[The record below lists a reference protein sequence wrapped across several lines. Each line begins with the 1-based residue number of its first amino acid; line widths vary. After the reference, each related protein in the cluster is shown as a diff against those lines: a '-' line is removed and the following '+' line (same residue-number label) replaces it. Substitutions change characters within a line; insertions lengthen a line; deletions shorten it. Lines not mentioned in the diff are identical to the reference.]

1 MPVPL
6 FESSFLQDTLQAS
19 ATSPRSITLSNGV
32 QMSLLQ
38 KGVLK
43 ICPPAGAKQTKHMVI
58 SSAVHGNETAPI
70 EIVDDLAS
78 QIASESIVPQH
89 HLLLIIAHP
98 KAILAKERF
107 VETNLNRLFGD
118 ADYPQS
124 QELALAVSLKE
135 QVTQFWQDA
144 PMASRWHL
152 DMHCSIRASK
162 HYTFA
167 ISPQSAY
174 PTRQQEFIDFMQ
186 KAGIEAVLLS
196 EEPSSTFSWFSSSKF
211 GAQAATLELG
221 QVAKLGQNDMN
232 KLAQFH
238 KAFLEL
244 VQSIESSTATDM
256 IAYQVDSSIYREN
269 MDFEF
274 YFDKALPNFSRF
286 SEGEEL
292 GKDGDKVL
300 TMPVEQGGVVFPNP
314 NVELKQRAALIVKPC
329 ATRYVDNQ
337 LTVID

>member
-6 FESSFLQDTLQAS
+6 FESSFLQETLQAS
-19 ATSPRSITLSNGV
+19 EVSPRSVTLGNGV
-32 QMSLLQ
+32 QMSLLK

-43 ICPPAGAKQTKHMVI
+43 ISPPSEAKPSKHMVI

-70 EIVDDLAS
+70 EMVDDLAS
-78 QIASESIVPQH
+78 KIANGSIVPKH

-98 KAILAKERF
+98 NAILAEERF

-118 ADYPQS
+118 AAYPES

-135 QVTQFWQDA
+135 QVTHFWQDV

-167 ISPQSAY
+167 ISPQSTY
-174 PTRQQEFIDFMQ
+174 PTRQKEFIDFMQ
-186 KAGIEAVLLS
+186 QAGIEDVLLS

-221 QVAKLGQNDMN
+221 QVAKFGHNDMD
-232 KLAQFH
+232 KLAQFR
-238 KAFLEL
+238 KAFWEL
-244 VQSIESSTATDM
+244 VESVESSTSGDM
-256 IAYQVDSSIYREN
+256 ITYQVDSSIYREN
-269 MDFEF
+269 LDFEF

-286 SEGEEL
+286 SEGETL

-337 LTVID
+337 LTVLD

>member
-1 MPVPL
+1 MPAPL
-6 FESSFLQDTLQAS
+6 FESSFLQETLQAS
-19 ATSPRSITLSNGV
+19 AVSPRSVTLDNGV
-32 QMSLLQ
+32 QMSLLK

-43 ICPPAGAKQTKHMVI
+43 ISPPSEAKQSKYVVI

-70 EIVDDLAS
+70 EMVDDLAC

-98 KAILAKERF
+98 NAILAEQRF

-118 ADYPQS
+118 ADYPES

-135 QVTQFWQDA
+135 QVTHFWQDV
-144 PMASRWHL
+144 PMANRWHL

-167 ISPQSAY
+167 ISPQSTY
-174 PTRQQEFIDFMQ
+174 PTRQKEFIDFMQ

-221 QVAKLGQNDMN
+221 QVAKFGHNDMN
-232 KLAQFH
+232 KLAQFTT
-238 KAFLEL
+238 AFLEL
-244 VQSIESSTATDM
+244 VESVESIIEGDM
-256 IAYQVDSSIYREN
+256 ITYQVDSSIYREN

-286 SEGEEL
+286 AEGAQL

-329 ATRYVDNQ
+329 ATQYVNNQ
-337 LTVID
+337 LTVLD

>member
-1 MPVPL
+1 MPAPL
-6 FESSFLQDTLQAS
+6 FESSFLQETLQAS
-19 ATSPRSITLSNGV
+19 ASSPRSVTLSNGV

-43 ICPPAGAKQTKHMVI
+43 ISPPCEAKQTRHIVI

-70 EIVDDLAS
+70 EMVDDLAS
-78 QIASESIVPQH
+78 QIASESIIPGH

-98 KAILAKERF
+98 NAILAEERF

-124 QELALAVSLKE
+124 QELTLAVSLKE
-135 QVTQFWQDA
+135 QVTSFWQGV
-144 PMASRWHL
+144 PIASRWHL

-167 ISPQSAY
+167 ISPQSTY
-174 PTRQQEFIDFMQ
+174 PTRQKEFIDFMR

-221 QVAKLGQNDMN
+221 QVAKFGHNDMH
-232 KLAQFH
+232 KLAKFNR
-238 KAFLEL
+238 AFLEL
-244 VQSIESSTATDM
+244 VESAEFSTDGDM
-256 IAYQVDSSIYREN
+256 ITYQVDSSIYRQN

-286 SEGEEL
+286 TKGEEL
-292 GKDGDKVL
+292 GKDGEKVL
-300 TMPVEQGGVVFPNP
+300 TMPVEQGGIVFPNP
-314 NVELKQRAALIVKPC
+314 DVELNQRAALIVKSC

-337 LTVID
+337 LTVLD